1 MESKFSVSLEK
12 IQEKTDQLIF
22 RISGN
27 DKYGLD
33 KSIVNAIR
41 RTLISSIPAIAFRID
56 DNTERDII
64 IRSNN
69 TSIHNEYL
77 IHRIALIPLYID
89 PNNYHKNYLFRLN
102 ISHTSELPYEF
113 VTAKDFDIYE
123 LNDELKHKVSK
134 YDDLSEFEAAE
145 LEKQLKIPSLENYNM
160 DQPLSENIKETIF
173 RPFNFRGKKNY
184 PLITELKN
192 INSTNLIENIDLY
205 GSPSLSIAKENSRW
219 QSVSNATYIFEH
231 DTEYFKTVVKEK
243 IKVQNISPEKQDTFA
258 KHLAIEEGERYFLR
272 DSNNEPYSYLFTIES
287 QHFKDNTDLLFQ
299 SIFII
304 KEELLVLKENINNLL
319 TKNDSSITLK
329 ANSDFA
335 FEMIINNQDY
345 TVINLIQAYIS
356 RYHISGDSFIQFCG
370 CKKTHPLENIMVMI
384 FSINQEKKT
393 MEYSETQKVDYLLN
407 HIKESID
414 SITSQFDMI
423 AKEVNKTF

>member
-1 MESKFSVSLEK
+1 MESKFSVSVEK
-12 IQEKTDQLIF
+12 IQDKSDKLIF

-41 RTLISSIPAIAFRID
+41 RTLISSIPSIAFRID
-56 DNTERDII
+56 DNTERDIVV
-64 IRSNN
+64 RSNN

-89 PNNYHKNYLFRLN
+89 PTNYHKDYLFRLN

-113 VTAKDFDIYE
+113 VTAKDIDVYE
-123 LNDELKHKVSK
+123 LNEDLKHKVSN
-134 YDDLSEFEAAE
+134 YETLSEFEIDD
-145 LEKQLKIPSLENYNM
+145 LEKRLKQPLLENYNM
-160 DQPLSENIKETIF
+160 DVPLSENSKEKIF

-205 GSPSLSIAKENSRW
+205 GCPSLSFAKENSRW
-219 QSVSNATYIFEH
+219 QAVSNATYIFEH
-231 DTEYFKTVVKEK
+231 DPVYFESVIKEK
-243 IKVQNISPEKQDTFA
+243 IQTQNIPIEKQDVFA

-272 DSNNEPYSYLFTIES
+272 DSKNEPYSYLFTIES
-287 QHFKDNTDLLFQ
+287 QHFKDNKDILLE
-299 SIFII
+299 SIVII
-304 KEELLVLKENINNLL
+304 KEELEVLKDNLNNLL
-319 TKNDSSITLK
+319 TKTDSSITLNS
-329 ANSDFA
+329 NSDFT
-335 FEMIINNQDY
+335 FEMIINDQDY
-345 TVINLIQAYIS
+345 TIINLLQAYIS
-356 RYHISGDSFIQFCG
+356 RYHISGDSFIQLCG
-370 CKKTHPLENIMVMI
+370 CKKAHPLENIMIMI

-393 MEYSETQKVDYLLN
+393 MEYSERQKIDYLLN

-423 AKEVNKTF
+423 FKGVNNTF